1 VIGINK
7 ATLAHPDE
15 ATATIGGAIG
25 AISPFVDGPGMGLVI
40 DRGLV
45 ERFGEIAFNAGR
57 LDRSIV
63 LDPADYVRIVRS
75 LLHVASIWS
84 AAPDRA
90 FGDGPCKHGIGPDRR
105 PRRLEKYVLSR
116 CPIPQQS
123 A

>member
-1 VIGINK
+1 MSTNTTCPPLFNTVVI
-7 ATLAHPDE
+7 TSS
-15 ATATIGGAIG
+15 TA
-25 AISPFVDGPGMGLVI
+25 SSMGPVI
-40 DRGLV
+40 DPGLV

-75 LLHVASIWS
+75 LLHVASTWS